1 MGPETI
7 WDKAFK
13 MICLE
18 ERYRNVITWL
28 KAVKPMAI
36 KNGNFVL
43 LAPNF
48 FTRDWLE
55 KKCKTLILDTV
66 RQIDSSIKNID
77 LKVAEN
83 KNFIRSIDK
92 IKKRE
97 LKERGVEIQIGLIDL
112 ETDPNTNLNPKYQFE
127 NYIVGSFNEMAHAC
141 TYSLTD
147 LSNLGK
153 EYNPLFIYG
162 PVGVGKTHL
171 IQALGN
177 SVSKKSGKK
186 LNVLYTTG
194 EIFSNDLVEATK
206 RQKIEEFH
214 KKYRRIDLLI
224 IDDIQFISGKEKT
237 QIEFFHTFNHLYGL
251 DKQIVISSDR
261 SPQAIPALHER
272 LLSRFEGGTVADITY
287 PDYETRLAILKMK
300 CAQQNIS
307 VPEEILEYIAVN
319 VQKNI
324 RQLEGALNKIILTI
338 KIKQTVPSLFEAK
351 KLLKQIVY
359 TPKKRVDFSH
369 IINVVAEFYNID
381 VRALIEGGRLKEYV
395 KPRQICMYLL
405 REELKESFTLIGKR
419 FGGKDHTTVIHAY
432 EKILNQLKEDIELE
446 QEINHIKERL
456 YISK

>member
-7 WDKAFK
+7 WNNALKV
-13 MICLE
+13 ISSE
-18 ERYRNVITWL
+18 ERFKNVITWL
-28 KAVKPMAI
+28 RAVKPMTI
-36 KNGNFVL
+36 KNGNFILMV
-43 LAPNF
+43 PNF
-48 FTRDWLE
+48 FTRDWLD
-55 KKCKTLILDTV
+55 KKCKTLVLDTI
-66 RQIDSSIKNID
+66 RQIDPSIKNID
-77 LKVAEN
+77 FEVIEN
-83 KNFIRSIDK
+83 KIFHRNIDK

-97 LKERGVEIQIGLIDL
+97 LKERGLEIQIGLIDL

-127 NYIVGSFNEMAHAC
+127 NFIVGSFNEMAHAC
-141 TYSLTD
+141 VYSLSD

-162 PVGVGKTHL
+162 PVGIGKTHL

-177 SVSKKSGKK
+177 AVFKKSGQKM
-186 LNVLYTTG
+186 NVLYTTG

-206 RQKIEEFH
+206 RQRIEDFH
-214 KKYRRIDLLI
+214 KKYRKIDLLI

-251 DKQIVISSDR
+251 DKQVVISSDR
-261 SPQAIPALHER
+261 SPQTIPALHER

-287 PDYETRLAILKMK
+287 PDYESRLAILKMK
-300 CAQQNIS
+300 CSQQNIS
-307 VPEEILEYIAVN
+307 VPNEILEYIAAN

-324 RQLEGALNKIILTI
+324 RQLEGALNKIVLTI
-338 KIKQTVPSLFEAK
+338 KTKQTVPSLFEAK

-359 TPKKRVDFSH
+359 TPKKRVAFSH
-369 IINVVAEFYNID
+369 IINTVSEFYNVD

-432 EKILNQLKEDIELE
+432 EKILNQLKEDVELE
-446 QEINHIKERL
+446 QELNHIKERV
-456 YISK
+456 YIGK